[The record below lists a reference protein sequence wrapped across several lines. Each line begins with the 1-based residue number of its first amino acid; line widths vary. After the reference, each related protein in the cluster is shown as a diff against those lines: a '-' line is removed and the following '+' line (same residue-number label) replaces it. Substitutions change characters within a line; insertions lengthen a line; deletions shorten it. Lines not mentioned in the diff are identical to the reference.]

1 MKRRLV
7 AVTLSLVMTMATVS
21 EAGAATFTSPD
32 GNSVVA
38 VQAETET
45 DTEPVDAQSDPEASS
60 EEDIFS
66 AGDETTDV
74 PSQDQTED
82 VFSAGN
88 DVTSQPEETPSVT
101 TDTTDSSDA
110 VVVKAEDWV
119 NTENGF
125 KLRKPAQ
132 TQTTVSG
139 TASEDASASYTD
151 CGQSAEVVQGET
163 EELSQDTAEMD
174 ADGTETPDNTDA
186 VNVSDTE
193 PASTADT
200 TDVTADEFYSAADGI
215 VKVSTEYKGETHT
228 GYYLFDENGILV
240 TGQAE
245 VHQDVTDTAAQ
256 GEDKDVPNIIT
267 EEITQSY
274 FTTAEEAVVYAGCE
288 GESVTPYTSTVGQQE
303 KNIWKWTGTQFQYYD
318 ENGKLVTVS
327 YLEEKAKAAGTYT
340 GYFEINGKY
349 YCLDANGKPKTGEIT
364 ITANGETNLYYFD
377 PASTIPGE
385 MFHKGWLRSDTT
397 NGERWLYFQKGG
409 NGNFANIG
417 KYYKRGVIATVIP
430 EKGTGTYLL
439 DANGYV
445 LKSTMKKASNGS
457 YYCTDKNGAI
467 YKDKLVKYG
476 NYRYY
481 FGSTGKRATWTRRWA
496 KVGNHYYYF
505 GSTPGRVVEKH
516 GWQKLVTASGK
527 YVGWLYFDAN

>member
-7 AVTLSLVMTMATVS
+7 AVTLSLVMTVATVS

-82 VFSAGN
+82 VFSAGS

-125 KLRKPAQ
+125 KLRKPAK
-132 TQTTVSG
+132 TQTTVSS

-245 VHQDVTDTAAQ
+245 VHQDVTGTAAQ
-256 GEDKDVPNIIT
+256 GEDKDEPDIIK

-288 GESVTPYTSTVGQQE
+288 GESVTPYYSRSAGEEHLQYIHSFTVVSTL
-303 KNIWKWTGTQFQYYD
+303 NIIGCCLSADALLILIAGICLTGKASEASIIIAPVISVASSLLSFFHDLFISLLNLFEFFLSLLFIWIVYIGIGMIFSAQ
-318 ENGKLVTVS
+318 LTVCFL
-327 YLEEKAKAAGTYT
+327 YLIIG
-340 GYFEINGKY
+340 
-349 YCLDANGKPKTGEIT
+349 C
-364 ITANGETNLYYFD
+364 
-377 PASTIPGE
+377 IPGYPKYTVRINHSFSPLILFSVCE
-385 MFHKGWLRSDTT
+385 PPQSAPTLQSR
-397 NGERWLYFQKGG
+397 EYFSK
-409 NGNFANIG
+409 
-417 KYYKRGVIATVIP
+417 
-430 EKGTGTYLL
+430 
-439 DANGYV
+439 
-445 LKSTMKKASNGS
+445 
-457 YYCTDKNGAI
+457 
-467 YKDKLVKYG
+467 
-476 NYRYY
+476 YRYI
-481 FGSTGKRATWTRRWA
+481 
-496 KVGNHYYYF
+496 
-505 GSTPGRVVEKH
+505 
-516 GWQKLVTASGK
+516 L
-527 YVGWLYFDAN
+527 

>member
-82 VFSAGN
+82 VFSAGS

-125 KLRKPAQ
+125 KLRKPAK
-132 TQTTVSG
+132 TQTTVSS

-245 VHQDVTDTAAQ
+245 VHQDSILI
-256 GEDKDVPNIIT
+256 K
-267 EEITQSY
+267 
-274 FTTAEEAVVYAGCE
+274 
-288 GESVTPYTSTVGQQE
+288 
-303 KNIWKWTGTQFQYYD
+303 
-318 ENGKLVTVS
+318 
-327 YLEEKAKAAGTYT
+327 
-340 GYFEINGKY
+340 
-349 YCLDANGKPKTGEIT
+349 
-364 ITANGETNLYYFD
+364 
-377 PASTIPGE
+377 
-385 MFHKGWLRSDTT
+385 
-397 NGERWLYFQKGG
+397 
-409 NGNFANIG
+409 IG
-417 KYYKRGVIATVIP
+417 
-430 EKGTGTYLL
+430 
-439 DANGYV
+439 
-445 LKSTMKKASNGS
+445 
-457 YYCTDKNGAI
+457 
-467 YKDKLVKYG
+467 
-476 NYRYY
+476 
-481 FGSTGKRATWTRRWA
+481 RA
-496 KVGNHYYYF
+496 
-505 GSTPGRVVEKH
+505 H
-516 GWQKLVTASGK
+516 G
-527 YVGWLYFDAN
+527 